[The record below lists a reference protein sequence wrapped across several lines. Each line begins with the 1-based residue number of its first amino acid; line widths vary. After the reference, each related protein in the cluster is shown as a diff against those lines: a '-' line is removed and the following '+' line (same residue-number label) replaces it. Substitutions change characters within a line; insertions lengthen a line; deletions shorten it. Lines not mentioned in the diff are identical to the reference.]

1 MSTETPSEIHIPVMR
16 EEILEAFRPLGERP
30 GALRYFDGTL
40 GRGGHLRAVLGEFPG
55 VTALAID
62 QDPAAIRFVENAMAA
77 EIAQGRLSLQQA
89 SFHDFDVTKFGEFD
103 LMLLDLGVSSPQL
116 DQPHR
121 GFSFYHDGPL
131 DMRMNP
137 ETGPTAA
144 DFVNTWSDAELY
156 RVFKDYGEIH
166 KPSRVVNEI
175 VRARKEK
182 PFASTFDL
190 AKLIE
195 RVEGWRRKGFHP
207 ATPYFMALRILV
219 NNELQGL
226 EENLPRLLTG
236 LRPGGRLAVL
246 TFHSLEDRIVKTIF
260 RGTPE
265 TGRPVNKKV
274 IVPSREEEL
283 RNPRAR
289 SAKLRVYERHMDGV
303 TDAANLAMD
312 RKSATRME

>member
-1 MSTETPSEIHIPVMR
+1 MSRETPSEIHVPVMLA
-16 EEILEAFRPLGERP
+16 EILEAFAPLKER
-30 GALRYFDGTL
+30 GSALRYFDGTL
-40 GRGGHLRAVLGEFPG
+40 GRGGHLRAVLESFPDLRA
-55 VTALAID
+55 VAVD
-62 QDPAAIRFVENAMAA
+62 QDPDAIRFVERDQAA
-77 EIAQGRLSLQQA
+77 AIAAGRLELHRG
-89 SFHDFDVTKFGEFD
+89 SFHDFEPARFGEFD

-116 DQPHR
+116 DQPQR

-137 ETGPTAA
+137 DAGPTAA

-156 RVFKDYGEIH
+156 RVFKEYGEIF

-226 EENLPRLLTG
+226 EDNLPRLLTG

-246 TFHSLEDRIVKTIF
+246 TFHSLEDRIVKNIL
-260 RGTPE
+260 RGATDV
-265 TGRPVNKKV
+265 GRPVNKKV
-274 IVPSREEEL
+274 IVPTREEEL

-289 SAKLRVYERHMDGV
+289 SAKLRVFERHMDGV
-303 TDAANLAMD
+303 TDAADLAVD
-312 RKSATRME
+312 RKSATRVE